1 MYEDLLN
8 SKNFCILPFVH
19 AHISQQGDSYPCCL
33 NFEATFGNVKELGIT
48 NVYSKNNNSLI
59 NFRQDMLNNGLP
71 ESCKKCS
78 RPELYGDSSYR
89 IVSNQ
94 KFGHVLN
101 DIDDLVNNED
111 MFLWDVRFSNLCNL
125 KCRMCSRG
133 SSSRIAEEEGVDD
146 VLIKAFNEYEEF
158 FDFFIK
164 NIDHVAEFYFAGGEP
179 LMMEEHY
186 KILDLLIEYKKFDVA
201 IRYNSN
207 LTVLKLKDKNVIDYW
222 KQFKNI
228 TLSASIDA
236 GWEQLS
242 YIRHG
247 ADWDIILE
255 NLSNIRHNASHV
267 RVMVGVAVNIF
278 NAFHVFKMYKYLLN
292 QNLINAYEIYFIPVF
307 GNTSIASL
315 PLDMKKKIN
324 DYWLAELAEIT
335 EQNVIDSGMALLQE
349 MNNLDKSYMLPNFI
363 ADVKELDRK
372 RKESFIEVFPEL
384 KEILN
389 G

>member
-19 AHISQQGDSYPCCL
+19 AHISQQGDSHPCCL

-78 RPELYGDSSYR
+78 RPESYGDTSYR

-255 NLSNIRHNASHV
+255 NLSNIRHNARHV
-267 RVMVGVAVNIF
+267 NVIVGVAVNIF

-292 QNLINAYEIYFIPVF
+292 QNLINAHEIYFIPVF
-307 GNTSIASL
+307 GNTSIACL
-315 PLDMKKKIN
+315 PLNMKKKIN

-363 ADVKELDRK
+363 TDVKELDRK

>member
-33 NFEATFGNVKELGIT
+33 NFDATFGNVKELGIT

-78 RPELYGDSSYR
+78 RPESYGDSSYR

-94 KFGHVLN
+94 QFGHVLN

-247 ADWDIILE
+247 ADWDIILK